1 MSLFIIF
8 LIFKGLLVKL
18 DQVLGS
24 MSPIV
29 LLLNQKHL
37 QSEMDDAHNFRRLA
51 NPFFHKPIIRSL
63 VPISFLLG
71 SYLVICRKW
80 SAAIYFY

>member
-29 LLLNQKHL
+29 LLHTTAQP
-37 QSEMDDAHNFRRLA
+37 EA
-51 NPFFHKPIIRSL
+51 
-63 VPISFLLG
+63 
-71 SYLVICRKW
+71 
-80 SAAIYFY
+80 SAI